1 MEKKTNNTISG
12 NPGGKLR
19 PEDKDSTYLHEFS
32 FMNNT
37 YFGVIHCVIHL
48 DMKLDYTISRIF
60 EEMSLSE
67 LETLNQL
74 CELEHKFY
82 NHSH

>member
-1 MEKKTNNTISG
+1 
-12 NPGGKLR
+12 
-19 PEDKDSTYLHEFS
+19 
-32 FMNNT
+32 MNYT
-37 YFGVIHCVIHL
+37 YFGAIHCVIHL
-48 DMKLDYTISRIF
+48 DMKLDYTKSRIF

-74 CELEHKFY
+74 CKIEHKFY

>member
-12 NPGGKLR
+12 NPDGKLR

-37 YFGVIHCVIHL
+37 YFCVIHCVIHL
-48 DMKLDYTISRIF
+48 DMKLDYTISGIA
-60 EEMSLSE
+60 SSSDIYA
-67 LETLNQL
+67 QD
-74 CELEHKFY
+74 Y
-82 NHSH
+82 NRYFKDIKII